1 MKVAI
6 ITGHRWAGK
15 TTLCSTWRDKGA
27 HWMCLDPIY
36 NAVAEMSRSAGTP
49 IMKADKNVVFDV
61 FRSAFRI
68 ALPEQAPACFVS
80 DGMMYGDD
88 PTITLALASAL
99 LTYNRPLDLRF
110 YNLIVSKDELER
122 RFRKVR
128 ASIIESEGQNGVEL
142 HDLKEFMFRPLS
154 YVGYFTP
161 VSDSSVVHD
170 FLFPA
175 ENERLRAQ

>member
-15 TTLCSTWRDKGA
+15 TTLCSTLRDTGA
-27 HWMCLDPIY
+27 HWVCLDPIY
-36 NAVAEMSRSAGTP
+36 NAVAAMSRSAGTP

-68 ALPEQAPACFVS
+68 ALPEKAPACFVS

-99 LTYNRPLDLRF
+99 LTYNCPLDLRF
-110 YNLIVSKDELER
+110 FNLIVTGDELER
-122 RFRKVR
+122 RFQKVR
-128 ASIIESEGQNGVEL
+128 ASIIESEGQSGVER
-142 HDLKEFMFRPLS
+142 HDLKEFMFRPPRH
-154 YVGYFTP
+154 VGYFTP
-161 VSDSSVVHD
+161 IPDGSDVRD

-175 ENERLRAQ
+175 ETND